1 MRLTPEVVHGI
12 HNVGVRGRHF
22 TALFSRLHGGL
33 HSYRFGLTG
42 DGGRE
47 LLRSVP
53 HPSFWHAPTSNER
66 GWGGPAQD
74 GAWLMASRYATAV
87 RGPDEP
93 AVEQTDAGVLV
104 RFRYELPAAGRC
116 ELSYLVDGDG
126 RVEVT
131 LTVRPGAG
139 LPAMPELGLLMAT
152 EDAFHRLRWYGDG
165 PEESYVDRRAGARV
179 GVWDA
184 DVRTALTPY
193 LRPQE
198 AGSRTGVR
206 WATVTDERGAGLRLE
221 SAEGM
226 ELSALPWTPF
236 EIENAAHHTE
246 LPPVYQTVLRPAL
259 QRRGV
264 GGDDSWGAQTHPE
277 YRLPT
282 ETELT
287 FRFAFQGLL

>member
-1 MRLTPEVVHGI
+1 MPR
-12 HNVGVRGRHF
+12 
-22 TALFSRLHGGL
+22 
-33 HSYRFGLTG
+33 
-42 DGGRE
+42 
-47 LLRSVP
+47 
-53 HPSFWHAPTSNER
+53 PSFWHAPTSNER

-74 GAWLMASRYATAV
+74 GAWLIASRYATAV
-87 RGPDEP
+87 RGPDQP
-93 AVEQTDAGVLV
+93 AVEQTDAGVRV
-104 RFRYELPAAGRC
+104 RFRYELPTAPAGEC

-139 LPAMPELGLLMAT
+139 LPDMPELGLLLAT
-152 EDAFHRLRWYGDG
+152 DRAFRTLRWYGDG
-165 PEESYVDRRAGARV
+165 PEESYVDRRAGARL
-179 GVWDA
+179 GVWEA

-221 SAEGM
+221 SEHGM

-246 LPPVYQTVLRPAL
+246 LPPIYQTILRPAL

-264 GGDDSWGAQTHPE
+264 GGDDSWGAQTHAE

-287 FRFAFQGLL
+287 FRFAFRGLL